1 MAHPSICVFLSL
13 RAPCSVSLSQ
23 AGDKANPIPYGGA
36 RDKEAM
42 VAFIRENAT
51 PPAAAAGSAEL

>member
-1 MAHPSICVFLSL
+1 MNRLVSLSL
-13 RAPCSVSLSQ
+13 RAATCLCQ
-23 AGDKANPIPYGGA
+23 AGDKANPIPYDGA
-36 RDKEAM
+36 REKEAM